1 MNSVNFI
8 PTQVLSD
15 IGQSMSTDSS
25 IFLKNLQRE
34 FAADKSSIAT
44 EPKNS
49 NVSFSTVRPTMPEL
63 FDKLMTMLNR
73 KRSAVI
79 PVNILI
85 MFLIFQYCSSP
96 ARFSGHFFL
105 QVWEN
110 LTSRWQKHGD
120 LKQELLYWQHSMWLK
135 LARIL
140 TCSRMKFRL
149 YLGELTSIHVNLNPN
164 FDFDE

>member
-1 MNSVNFI
+1 MNAVNFI

-63 FDKLMTMLNR
+63 FDKLMTMMNR
-73 KRSAVI
+73 KRSVVI

-85 MFLIFQYCSSP
+85 IF
-96 ARFSGHFFL
+96 
-105 QVWEN
+105 
-110 LTSRWQKHGD
+110 
-120 LKQELLYWQHSMWLK
+120 
-135 LARIL
+135 
-140 TCSRMKFRL
+140 
-149 YLGELTSIHVNLNPN
+149 
-164 FDFDE
+164 